1 MHMTSQKLILRA
13 ALPTFIVGALATIT
27 GFISSGIEGLIA
39 GVFGTFLVV
48 IFFAAGQL
56 ALDKVIRTNPGLATS
71 MALLLY
77 LIKIAILFVLLLLFQ
92 DTQAFDTKVF
102 AATIVSCTVVWL
114 VAETWA
120 FATAKVLYVEPGSG
134 PDVRPVDTFEPKDL

>member
-1 MHMTSQKLILRA
+1 
-13 ALPTFIVGALATIT
+13 VGTLATIT
-27 GFISSGIEGLIA
+27 GYISSGTKGLIA
-39 GVFGTFLVV
+39 GIFGTLLVV
-48 IFFAAGQL
+48 AFFSLGQL
-56 ALDKVIRTNPGLATS
+56 ALDKVIRTNPGIATS

-77 LIKIAILFVLLLLFQ
+77 LVKVAVLFVLLLIFK
-92 DTQAFDTKVF
+92 DTEAFDTKVF

-134 PDVRPVDTFEPKDL
+134 PDILPIDTKEPKDL

>member
-1 MHMTSQKLILRA
+1 MTSQRLILRA

-56 ALDKVIRTNPGLATS
+56 ALDKVIRTNPALATS

-77 LIKIAILFVLLLLFQ
+77 LIKIAILFVLLLLFK
-92 DTQAFDTKVF
+92 DTQAFDTRVF

-134 PDVRPVDTFEPKDL
+134 PDFRPVDTFEPKDL

>member
-1 MHMTSQKLILRA
+1 MTSQKLILRA

-48 IFFAAGQL
+48 IFFEAGQL
-56 ALDKVIRTNPGLATS
+56 ALDKVIRTNPALATS

-77 LIKIAILFVLLLLFQ
+77 LIKIAILFVLLLLFK

>member
-1 MHMTSQKLILRA
+1 MSNQ
-13 ALPTFIVGALATIT
+13 
-27 GFISSGIEGLIA
+27 EGLVRYK
-39 GVFGTFLVV
+39 GSDRLNHW
-48 IFFAAGQL
+48 L
-56 ALDKVIRTNPGLATS
+56 
-71 MALLLY
+71 
-77 LIKIAILFVLLLLFQ
+77 IAILFVLLLLFK

-134 PDVRPVDTFEPKDL
+134 PDVRPVDTFDPKDL

>member
-1 MHMTSQKLILRA
+1 MTSQRLILRA
-13 ALPTFIVGALATIT
+13 ALPTFVVGALATIT
-27 GFISSGIEGLIA
+27 GFISSGTEGLIA
-39 GVFGTFLVV
+39 GLFGTFLVV
-48 IFFAAGQL
+48 IYFAAGQL
-56 ALDKVIRTNPGLATS
+56 ALDKVIRTNPALATS

-77 LIKIAILFVLLLLFQ
+77 LIKIVILFVLLLLFQ
-92 DTQAFDTKVF
+92 DTEAFDTKVF

-134 PDVRPVDTFEPKDL
+134 PDVRPVDTSEPKDL

>member
-1 MHMTSQKLILRA
+1 MTSQKLILRA

-77 LIKIAILFVLLLLFQ
+77 LQ
-92 DTQAFDTKVF
+92 
-102 AATIVSCTVVWL
+102 
-114 VAETWA
+114 
-120 FATAKVLYVEPGSG
+120 
-134 PDVRPVDTFEPKDL
+134 

>member
-1 MHMTSQKLILRA
+1 MTSQRLILRA
-13 ALPTFIVGALATIT
+13 AVPTFVVGALATIT
-27 GFISSGIEGLIA
+27 GFISSGTEGLIA
-39 GVFGTFLVV
+39 GLFGTFLVV

-56 ALDKVIRTNPGLATS
+56 ALDKVIRTNPALATS

-77 LIKIAILFVLLLLFQ
+77 LIKIVILFVLLLLFQ
-92 DTQAFDTKVF
+92 DTEAFDTKVF

-134 PDVRPVDTFEPKDL
+134 PDVRPVDTSEPKDL

>member
-1 MHMTSQKLILRA
+1 MTSQKLILRA

>member
-1 MHMTSQKLILRA
+1 MTSQKLILRA

-27 GFISSGIEGLIA
+27 GFISSGTEGLIA

-56 ALDKVIRTNPGLATS
+56 ALDKVIRTNPALATS

>member
-1 MHMTSQKLILRA
+1 MTSQKLILRA
-13 ALPTFIVGALATIT
+13 AAPTFVVGALATIT
-27 GFISSGIEGLIA
+27 GFISSDTKGLVAGI
-39 GVFGTFLVV
+39 FGTFLVV
-48 IFFAAGQL
+48 IFFAVGQL
-56 ALDKVIRTNPGLATS
+56 ALDKVIRTNPGIATS

-77 LIKIAILFVLLLLFQ
+77 LVKVAVLFVLLLIFK
-92 DTQAFDTKVF
+92 DTEAFDTKVF

-134 PDVRPVDTFEPKDL
+134 PDIRPIDTSQPKDL

>member
-1 MHMTSQKLILRA
+1 MTSQRLILRA
-13 ALPTFIVGALATIT
+13 ALPTLIVGTLATIT
-27 GFISSGIEGLIA
+27 GYISSGTQGLIA
-39 GVFGTFLVV
+39 GIFGTLLVV
-48 IFFAAGQL
+48 AFFAAGQL
-56 ALDKVIRTNPGLATS
+56 ALDKVIRTNPGIATS

-77 LIKIAILFVLLLLFQ
+77 LVKVAVLFVLLLIFK
-92 DTQAFDTKVF
+92 DTEAFDTKVF

-134 PDVRPVDTFEPKDL
+134 PDILPIDTTEPKDL

>member
-1 MHMTSQKLILRA
+1 MTSQKLILRA
-13 ALPTFIVGALATIT
+13 AVPTLVVGALATIT
-27 GFISSGIEGLIA
+27 GFISSDTKGLVAGI
-39 GVFGTFLVV
+39 FGTLLVV
-48 IFFAAGQL
+48 IFFAVGQL
-56 ALDKVIRTNPGLATS
+56 ALDKVIRTNPGIATS

-77 LIKIAILFVLLLLFQ
+77 LVKVAVLFVLLLIFK

-134 PDVRPVDTFEPKDL
+134 PDIRPIDTSQPKDL

>member
-1 MHMTSQKLILRA
+1 MTSQRLILRA
-13 ALPTFIVGALATIT
+13 AVPTLVVGVLATIT
-27 GFISSGIEGLIA
+27 GYISSHSKGLIA
-39 GVFGTFLVV
+39 GIFGTLLVV
-48 IFFAAGQL
+48 AFFTVGQL
-56 ALDKVIRTNPGLATS
+56 ALDKVIRTNPGIATS

-77 LIKIAILFVLLLLFQ
+77 LVKVAVLFVLLLIFK
-92 DTQAFDTKVF
+92 DTEAFDTKVF

-134 PDVRPVDTFEPKDL
+134 PDIRPVDTSEPRDL

>member
-1 MHMTSQKLILRA
+1 
-13 ALPTFIVGALATIT
+13 
-27 GFISSGIEGLIA
+27 
-39 GVFGTFLVV
+39 
-48 IFFAAGQL
+48 
-56 ALDKVIRTNPGLATS
+56 

-77 LIKIAILFVLLLLFQ
+77 LIKVAVLFVLLLIFK
-92 DTQAFDTKVF
+92 DTEAFDTKVF

-134 PDVRPVDTFEPKDL
+134 PDIRPIDTSEPKDL

>member
-1 MHMTSQKLILRA
+1 MTSQRLILRA
-13 ALPTFIVGALATIT
+13 ALPTFVVGALATIT
-27 GFISSGIEGLIA
+27 GFISSGTEGLIA

-56 ALDKVIRTNPGLATS
+56 ALDKVIRTNPALATS

-92 DTQAFDTKVF
+92 DTEAFDTKVF

-134 PDVRPVDTFEPKDL
+134 PDVRPVDTSEPKDL

>member
-1 MHMTSQKLILRA
+1 MTSQRLILRA
-13 ALPTFIVGALATIT
+13 ALPTFVVGALATIT
-27 GFISSGIEGLIA
+27 GFISSGTEGLIA

-56 ALDKVIRTNPGLATS
+56 ALDKVIRTNPALATS

-77 LIKIAILFVLLLLFQ
+77 LIKIVILFVLLLLFQ
-92 DTQAFDTKVF
+92 DTEAFDTKVF

-134 PDVRPVDTFEPKDL
+134 PDVRPIDTSEPKDL

>member
-1 MHMTSQKLILRA
+1 MTSQRLILRA
-13 ALPTFIVGALATIT
+13 AIPTFIVGALATIT
-27 GFISSGIEGLIA
+27 GFISSGTKGLIA
-39 GVFGTFLVV
+39 GVFGTLLVV
-48 IFFAAGQL
+48 IFFTAGQL
-56 ALDKVIRTNPGLATS
+56 ALDKVIRTNPGIATS

-77 LIKIAILFVLLLLFQ
+77 LIKVAVLFVLLLLFK
-92 DTQAFDTKVF
+92 DTEAFDTKVF

-134 PDVRPVDTFEPKDL
+134 PDIRPVDTSQPKDL

>member
-1 MHMTSQKLILRA
+1 MTSQKLILRA

-56 ALDKVIRTNPGLATS
+56 ALDKVIRTNPALATS

-77 LIKIAILFVLLLLFQ
+77 LIKIAILFVLLLLFK

>member
-1 MHMTSQKLILRA
+1 MTSQRLILRA
-13 ALPTFIVGALATIT
+13 ALPTFIVGALATVW
-27 GFISSGIEGLIA
+27 GFISRDTKGLIA
-39 GVFGTFLVV
+39 GIFGTLLVV
-48 IFFAAGQL
+48 AFFTVGQL
-56 ALDKVIRTNPGLATS
+56 ALDKVIRTNPGIATS

-77 LIKIAILFVLLLLFQ
+77 LVKVAVLFVLLLIFK
-92 DTQAFDTKVF
+92 DTEAFDTKVF

-134 PDVRPVDTFEPKDL
+134 PDIRPIDTSEPKDL

>member
-1 MHMTSQKLILRA
+1 MTSQRLILRA
-13 ALPTFIVGALATIT
+13 ALPTFVVGALATIT
-27 GFISSGIEGLIA
+27 GFISSGTEGLIA
-39 GVFGTFLVV
+39 GLFGTFLVV
-48 IFFAAGQL
+48 IFFAAGPL
-56 ALDKVIRTNPGLATS
+56 ALDKVIRTNPALATS

-77 LIKIAILFVLLLLFQ
+77 LIKIVILFVLLLLFQ
-92 DTQAFDTKVF
+92 DTEAFDTKVF

-134 PDVRPVDTFEPKDL
+134 PDVRPVDTSEPKDL

>member
-1 MHMTSQKLILRA
+1 MTSQRLILRA
-13 ALPTFIVGALATIT
+13 ALPTLIVGTLATIT
-27 GFISSGIEGLIA
+27 GYISSGTKGLIA
-39 GVFGTFLVV
+39 GIFGTLLVV
-48 IFFAAGQL
+48 AFFSLGQL
-56 ALDKVIRTNPGLATS
+56 ALDKVIRTNPGIATS

-77 LIKIAILFVLLLLFQ
+77 LVKVAVLFVLLLIFK
-92 DTQAFDTKVF
+92 DTEAFDTKVF

-134 PDVRPVDTFEPKDL
+134 PDILPIDTKEPKDL

>member
-1 MHMTSQKLILRA
+1 MTSQRLILRA
-13 ALPTFIVGALATIT
+13 ALPTFVVGALATIT
-27 GFISSGIEGLIA
+27 GFISSGTEGLIA
-39 GVFGTFLVV
+39 GLFGTFLVV

-56 ALDKVIRTNPGLATS
+56 ALDKVIRTNPALATS

-77 LIKIAILFVLLLLFQ
+77 LIKIVILFVLLLLFQ
-92 DTQAFDTKVF
+92 DTEAFDTKVF

-134 PDVRPVDTFEPKDL
+134 PDVRPVGTSEPKDL

>member
-1 MHMTSQKLILRA
+1 
-13 ALPTFIVGALATIT
+13 
-27 GFISSGIEGLIA
+27 
-39 GVFGTFLVV
+39 VV
-48 IFFAAGQL
+48 IFFAVGQL
-56 ALDKVIRTNPGLATS
+56 ALDKVIRTNPGIATS

-77 LIKIAILFVLLLLFQ
+77 LVKVAVLFVLLLIFK

-134 PDVRPVDTFEPKDL
+134 PDIRPIDTSQPKDL

>member
-1 MHMTSQKLILRA
+1 
-13 ALPTFIVGALATIT
+13 VGTLATIT
-27 GFISSGIEGLIA
+27 GYISSGTQGLIA
-39 GVFGTFLVV
+39 GIFGTLLVV
-48 IFFAAGQL
+48 AFFAAGQL
-56 ALDKVIRTNPGLATS
+56 ALDKVIRTNPGIATS

-77 LIKIAILFVLLLLFQ
+77 LVKVAVLFVLLLIFK
-92 DTQAFDTKVF
+92 DTEAFDTKVF

-134 PDVRPVDTFEPKDL
+134 PDILPIDTTEPKDL

>member
-1 MHMTSQKLILRA
+1 MTSQRLILRA
-13 ALPTFIVGALATIT
+13 ALPTFIVGALATVS
-27 GFISSGIEGLIA
+27 GFISRDTKGLIA
-39 GVFGTFLVV
+39 GIFGTLLVV
-48 IFFAAGQL
+48 AFFTVGQL
-56 ALDKVIRTNPGLATS
+56 ALDKVIRTNPGIATS

-77 LIKIAILFVLLLLFQ
+77 LVKVAVLFVLLLIFK
-92 DTQAFDTKVF
+92 DTEAFDTKVF

-134 PDVRPVDTFEPKDL
+134 PDIRPIDTSEPKDL

>member
-1 MHMTSQKLILRA
+1 MTSQRLILRA
-13 ALPTFIVGALATIT
+13 AVPTFAVGALATIT
-27 GFISSGIEGLIA
+27 GLISSGTKGLIA
-39 GVFGTFLVV
+39 GFFGTFLVV
-48 IFFAAGQL
+48 AFFSIGQL
-56 ALDKVIRTNPGLATS
+56 ALDKVIRTNPGIATS

-77 LIKIAILFVLLLLFQ
+77 LIKVAVLFVLLLIFK

-102 AATIVSCTVVWL
+102 AATIVTCTVVWL

-134 PDVRPVDTFEPKDL
+134 PDIRPIDTSETKDL

>member
-1 MHMTSQKLILRA
+1 MTSQKLILRA

-56 ALDKVIRTNPGLATS
+56 ALDKVIRTNPALATS